1 MPLASHLKNSKYQFW
16 TEMKKKGQMKRKPSF
31 VTDTRKRKETG
42 PRAEFRGVNF
52 AFPKDCDN
60 SDIRL
65 GTHGTK

>member
-1 MPLASHLKNSKYQFW
+1 
-16 TEMKKKGQMKRKPSF
+16 MKRKPSF